1 MCEFSGKLVA
11 WIDDELSP
19 EEAAEVQQ
27 HLGGCPECRD
37 RARAYKHV
45 SAELDAYC
53 DEMTASSV
61 KRRANPWTAVTAAAG
76 AVATLVALC
85 FVWPSA
91 PVQPPSFRVPRV
103 EEAGAASPVVAE
115 RTPPLPVRPVRKLS
129 RREIDTPAQV
139 QGAALARGQSYAWY
153 NVPQGP
159 VIQISI
165 PADEIFP
172 PGAVPQGMG
181 FVADVT
187 LAADGSAERMSL
199 RPRLV
204 GFERRMGQP

>member
-1 MCEFSGKLVA
+1 MCEFSEKLVA
-11 WIDDELSP
+11 WIDGELSS
-19 EEAAEVQQ
+19 EEAAEVQR

-37 RARAYKHV
+37 RAHAYKHV
-45 SAELDAYC
+45 SAEFDAYC

-76 AVATLVALC
+76 AVASLVALC

-91 PVQPPSFRVPRV
+91 PVQPPAFHVSQK
-103 EEAGAASPVVAE
+103 EAAVAAFPVVAE
-115 RTPPLPVRPVRKLS
+115 HTPPLPVHPIRKLS
-129 RREIDTPAQV
+129 RREVDRPVQV
-139 QGAALARGQSYAWY
+139 RSEGVTRVQSQVAYS
-153 NVPQGP
+153 VPEGP

-165 PADEIFP
+165 PADEVFP

-187 LAADGSAERMSL
+187 LAADGSAESMSL

-204 GFERRMGQP
+204 GFERRTGQP